1 MPRLWYAPGCLLSSS
16 IRMPLNLMCREREED
31 LSLSAATCLTAPR
44 FGTCTVLHMH
54 SVLCCACMCTVHAQ
68 WQLHVAC
75 ACTTEVGRA
84 ARRASAP
91 SGRPRRAAPMGK
103 HSKNSNDR
111 AFFSYHERKAASY
124 GRLSSA
130 MLGGHNTADGNHQS
144 HGWGTMQRTLDGD
157 AMKEI
162 DACSLS
168 LQACVHPVV
177 TENGI
182 LYDKQV
188 IVEYILSRKKVIPPP
203 PPQAPVA
210 PTPQPSPLVLSS
222 HSPPSNADQPA
233 APDDATPRV
242 PHQELERE
250 LHAWEAQEAGAAADA
265 ASEEQ
270 EAQQVRIDEFV
281 AQQEGLSYARPAR
294 TRPYHHTARP
304 CPKP

>member
-1 MPRLWYAPGCLLSSS
+1 
-16 IRMPLNLMCREREED
+16 
-31 LSLSAATCLTAPR
+31 
-44 FGTCTVLHMH
+44 
-54 SVLCCACMCTVHAQ
+54 
-68 WQLHVAC
+68 
-75 ACTTEVGRA
+75 
-84 ARRASAP
+84 
-91 SGRPRRAAPMGK
+91 MGK

-130 MLGGHNTADGNHQS
+130 LLGGHNTADGNHVG
-144 HGWGTMQRTLDGD
+144 HGWGTMQRTLDGE

-168 LQACVHPVV
+168 LQACVDPVV

-203 PPQAPVA
+203 PSPSGRQPLSPAPWPSAALARQVMRNA
-210 PTPQPSPLVLSS
+210 PPRRMTPC
-222 HSPPSNADQPA
+222 
-233 APDDATPRV
+233 V

-250 LHAWEAQEAGAAADA
+250 LHAWEAQEAGAVADA
-265 ASEEQ
+265 ASEVQ

-294 TRPYHHTARP
+294 TRPCHHHGPSKPQALTAWP
-304 CPKP
+304 CCVRRQSDLSARTGKTVATASTMGAVRRLRSATAGRRLACTGPPANRARGKRGPPCNKRRAEARH

>member
-1 MPRLWYAPGCLLSSS
+1 
-16 IRMPLNLMCREREED
+16 
-31 LSLSAATCLTAPR
+31 
-44 FGTCTVLHMH
+44 
-54 SVLCCACMCTVHAQ
+54 
-68 WQLHVAC
+68 
-75 ACTTEVGRA
+75 
-84 ARRASAP
+84 
-91 SGRPRRAAPMGK
+91 MGK

-203 PPQAPVA
+203 SPSGRQPLS
-210 PTPQPSPLVLSS
+210 PTPWPSAALARQVMRNA
-222 HSPPSNADQPA
+222 PPRRM
-233 APDDATPRV
+233 TPCV

-250 LHAWEAQEAGAAADA
+250 LHAWEAQEAGAVADA

-294 TRPYHHTARP
+294 THPCHHHGPSKPQALTWPCCVRRQSDLSARTGKTVATASTMGAVRRLRSATTGRRLACTGPPANRARAREGRLETRGAPQKRHTDWFDTPRPFAP
-304 CPKP
+304 FV

>member
-1 MPRLWYAPGCLLSSS
+1 
-16 IRMPLNLMCREREED
+16 
-31 LSLSAATCLTAPR
+31 
-44 FGTCTVLHMH
+44 
-54 SVLCCACMCTVHAQ
+54 
-68 WQLHVAC
+68 
-75 ACTTEVGRA
+75 
-84 ARRASAP
+84 
-91 SGRPRRAAPMGK
+91 MGK

-203 PPQAPVA
+203 PPS
-210 PTPQPSPLVLSS
+210 SPGGA
-222 HSPPSNADQPA
+222 SP
-233 APDDATPRV
+233 
-242 PHQELERE
+242 
-250 LHAWEAQEAGAAADA
+250 
-265 ASEEQ
+265 
-270 EAQQVRIDEFV
+270 
-281 AQQEGLSYARPAR
+281 
-294 TRPYHHTARP
+294 
-304 CPKP
+304 

>member
-1 MPRLWYAPGCLLSSS
+1 
-16 IRMPLNLMCREREED
+16 
-31 LSLSAATCLTAPR
+31 
-44 FGTCTVLHMH
+44 
-54 SVLCCACMCTVHAQ
+54 
-68 WQLHVAC
+68 
-75 ACTTEVGRA
+75 
-84 ARRASAP
+84 
-91 SGRPRRAAPMGK
+91 MGK

-144 HGWGTMQRTLDGD
+144 HGWGTMQRTLDSD

-168 LQACVHPVV
+168 LQACVNPVV
-177 TENGI
+177 TANGI

-188 IVEYILSRKKVIPPP
+188 IVEYILSRKKAIPPTPSAPSALAQPWPSAAATRHAQVLRHAP
-203 PPQAPVA
+203 PCRM
-210 PTPQPSPLVLSS
+210 TPC
-222 HSPPSNADQPA
+222 
-233 APDDATPRV
+233 V

-250 LHAWEAQEAGAAADA
+250 LRAWEAQQAGEKAEA

-294 TRPYHHTARP
+294 IRPYHHHANPRLQPRP
-304 CPKP
+304 ACAPSPDAAWPY

>member
-188 IVEYILSRKKVIPPP
+188 IVEYILSRKKVMAR
-203 PPQAPVA
+203 PPQPRWRQPLSPAPWSSAALARQVMRTNPPRRMTPHLA
-210 PTPQPSPLVLSS
+210 CHTRSSSGSCTRGRRRRRGRQPTPQ
-222 HSPPSNADQPA
+222 
-233 APDDATPRV
+233 
-242 PHQELERE
+242 
-250 LHAWEAQEAGAAADA
+250 
-265 ASEEQ
+265 
-270 EAQQVRIDEFV
+270 
-281 AQQEGLSYARPAR
+281 ARSR
-294 TRPYHHTARP
+294 RRNRYG
-304 CPKP
+304 